1 MQSKLIV
8 LKCVSDVPLS
18 LESKNKYGW
27 LALDVEPEYPDDK
40 QKGEYTWE
48 ARLWERELRYDVVSK
63 IISWEKGNS

>member
-40 QKGEYTWE
+40 QKGEYT
-48 ARLWERELRYDVVSK
+48 
-63 IISWEKGNS
+63 